1 MFALPEEERKI
12 GKVESSNP
20 FGDPL
25 TPTLHLRQSGG
36 AIFSK
41 SSGRTH
47 KNGCHGSTRFAA
59 FLQNVFLFHTIPP
72 SSDDRR
78 SGDEILRLFC
88 EKSGLAVQRQVKK
101 GMVTTMN
108 ADFPRILTLLRKE
121 RGISQKQAASELG
134 ISQALL
140 SHYEKG
146 IRECGLDF
154 VVRTADFYGVSC
166 DYLLG
171 RSPERTGAKLT
182 VEDIPEADSQGRENT
197 MRGSIL
203 PVLNKKLLFNALNI
217 VFDML
222 SNVND
227 KTLTAEISS
236 FLNLA
241 VYRAFRVLYGV
252 NPKNEQSLFTIS
264 PIVARA
270 KATAAMVLC
279 EADAILALNEVKSS
293 SPEVLEKLY
302 ISTETLNRDYPM
314 FTSSLLNLIKNSES
328 AINKE
333 VK

>member
-1 MFALPEEERKI
+1 
-12 GKVESSNP
+12 
-20 FGDPL
+20 
-25 TPTLHLRQSGG
+25 
-36 AIFSK
+36 
-41 SSGRTH
+41 
-47 KNGCHGSTRFAA
+47 
-59 FLQNVFLFHTIPP
+59 
-72 SSDDRR
+72 
-78 SGDEILRLFC
+78 
-88 EKSGLAVQRQVKK
+88 
-101 GMVTTMN
+101 MN

-217 VFDML
+217 VFEML

-227 KTLTAEISS
+227 KALTMEISS

-314 FTSSLLNLIKNSES
+314 FTSSLLNLIKNSEN